1 MNKLQAEL
9 KKRLPFARI
18 EEEAVLNLARTS
30 DQVQHRFEQLFRA
43 HGLTGPQYNILRIL
57 RGEGEPLP
65 ILEVAGRM
73 ITVVPAITGIV
84 DRLERAEL
92 VVRRRCEKDRR
103 VVYVE
108 LTPAGA
114 ARLGEI
120 DAPLEALH
128 RAVMSGLSESE
139 QRQLIGL
146 LERIRETLPTN

>member
-9 KKRLPFARI
+9 KKRLPFARV

-43 HGLTGPQYNILRIL
+43 HSLTGPQYNILRIL
-57 RGEGEPLP
+57 RGEGKPLP
-65 ILEVAGRM
+65 ILEIASRM
-73 ITVVPAITGIV
+73 ITVVPAITGII

-92 VVRRRCEKDRR
+92 VVRRRCDKDRR

-108 LTPAGA
+108 LTAAGA
-114 ARLGEI
+114 ARLGDI
-120 DAPLEALH
+120 DAPLETLH
-128 RAVMSGLSESE
+128 RAAMAGLSESE

-146 LERIRETLPTN
+146 LERIRETQATN